1 MTQDTFDYIK
11 IGCEISSTSFSIIA
25 IAISVYSLILRKSK
39 NKNDTL
45 LAIKGYIQEARSNLS
60 KISLEISKN
69 KPEHELCE
77 IEASVFSEAQ
87 ERMLNA
93 YELACERFYKKE
105 LDENDFYDNF
115 ADSIETF
122 MKNKN
127 IEENYFSGDVAPYY
141 YIPKYYREY
150 IRKEKSSKR

>member
-1 MTQDTFDYIK
+1 MTQDTFDCIK

-69 KPEHELCE
+69 KPELCE
-77 IEASVFSEAQ
+77 IETSVFSEAQ

-115 ADSIETF
+115 ADSIEAF
-122 MKNKN
+122 MKNKDL
-127 IEENYFSGDVAPYY
+127 EENYFTGDVAPYY

-150 IRKEKSSKR
+150 IRKGKSAKR